1 MKKLLTLTSLI
12 STMAVLALI
21 AGCQTAATNN
31 AEIVA
36 SKKENLLAQAGF
48 KVKTVTTPKQQ
59 QRVSQLPPNVVS
71 AVKYQGKLYYVY
83 PTAKKDQIYVGKQ
96 AQYDAYKQAL
106 KAKIISQQ
114 AQQANQTTQQQQ
126 QMLEGSPVWSGETA
140 GPRHVQVQVFDGSVR
155 WTRCKGMNPVRI

>member
-1 MKKLLTLTSLI
+1 MRNLLTLANI
-12 STMAVLALI
+12 AGAMAALALM
-21 AGCQTAATNN
+21 AACQTTGTSQT
-31 AEIVA
+31 VVQ
-36 SKKENLLAQAGF
+36 KESLLSQSGF

-106 KAKIISQQ
+106 KAKILSQK
-114 AQQANQTTQQQQ
+114 AQQANYNAQQQE
-126 QMLEGSPVWSGETA
+126 QMLYGDPAWSGETA
-140 GPRHVQVQVFDGSVR
+140 GPHHIQVQVFQGFGPMELEGD
-155 WTRCKGMNPVRI
+155 